1 MTPLSLSTHAITR
14 YRERVAPTASAHEA
28 RLALTRFVMLG
39 RVRATPRHWM
49 REDIDPAPGTR
60 FVYWA
65 GRPDV
70 CAIVRGDVV
79 VTVVTRSL
87 CRGVTSRSHLR
98 LVVPTRSPDP
108 RPVVDQRRWRWDG
121 TLGEAA

>member
-1 MTPLSLSTHAITR
+1 MRDDI
-14 YRERVAPTASAHEA
+14 EA
-28 RLALTRFVMLG
+28 
-39 RVRATPRHWM
+39 
-49 REDIDPAPGTR
+49 APGVR
-60 FVYWA
+60 FVYWS
-65 GRPDV
+65 GRPGV

-98 LVVPTRSPDP
+98 LVDPNRSPDP
-108 RPVVDQRRWRWDG
+108 RPTDRKRWRWDG

>member
-1 MTPLSLSTHAITR
+1 MTTVSLSNHAVSR
-14 YRERVAPTASAHEA
+14 YRERVAPSTSVLEA
-28 RLALTRFVMLG
+28 RLALGRFVRLG

-49 REDIDPAPGTR
+49 RGDVDPAPGVR
-60 FVYWA
+60 FIYWS
-65 GRPDV
+65 GRPEV

-87 CRGVTSRSHLR
+87 CRAGTSRSHLR
-98 LVVPTRSPDP
+98 LVPSQPPDL
-108 RPVVDQRRWRWDG
+108 RPVHQEHWRWDG

>member
-1 MTPLSLSTHAITR
+1 
-14 YRERVAPTASAHEA
+14 
-28 RLALTRFVMLG
+28 
-39 RVRATPRHWM
+39 M
-49 REDIDPAPGTR
+49 RDDIDPAPGVR
-60 FVYWA
+60 FVYWS

-98 LVVPTRSPDP
+98 LVVPARSPDP
-108 RPVVDQRRWRWDG
+108 RAIDQKRWRWDG